1 MTSAQ
6 STSSGAHLA
15 RQISLLPLV
24 GLIFFSVSGGA
35 YSLEALISTSGPG
48 MGILL
53 LVVMPIIYGLPIAA
67 VTTELA
73 TALPA
78 EGGTYVWAQRALG
91 SFAAFQ
97 AGVLRWLNSWV
108 DMAIYPVLFASY
120 LSTLFVPATAGHTV
134 LASLGPFTVDVHWIV
149 GVVCVIVPMAL
160 LNIRGARSVG
170 DSSLLFAVIA
180 LAPLAILA
188 ALGIAKLFMDHTN
201 PLAPFVV
208 EGSSAP
214 AAFAAGLSLVMWSY
228 CGFDRVGLIAGEIK
242 NPTKVIPKAML
253 VSMIVVIASYVLPL
267 IGSLAV
273 GGWET
278 WEAGSFGDIADQL
291 GGKWLSILVT
301 IGGMFAAIGLYSSL
315 LMSNSRSIFVLA
327 ADRYTPPSLTKL
339 SPRFGTPVVAI
350 VVSSIIYAAFSLGSF
365 IDLVVIDVFLINL
378 LLLINLIALIVLRI
392 KAPDMPRPA
401 KIPGGW
407 FGIALMGIPLTAVI
421 VYVTWFTLRDYG
433 ITSVWLIGGTLVLSV
448 AAYFPARRY
457 QQRYG
462 GTPPHTS
469 NDSAPNNEIEKEN
482 SFEQA

>member
-1 MTSAQ
+1 MT
-6 STSSGAHLA
+6 

-53 LVVMPIIYGLPIAA
+53 LVVMPIIYGVPIAA
-67 VTTELA
+67 ITTELA
-73 TALPA
+73 TAMPT

-91 SFAAFQ
+91 NFVAFES
-97 AGVLRWLNSWV
+97 GILRWLNSWV

-134 LASLGPFTVDVHWIV
+134 IASLGPFIIDVHWIV
-149 GVVCVIVPMAL
+149 GVVCVIIPMAL

-170 DSSLLFAVIA
+170 DSSLLFAAIA
-180 LAPLAILA
+180 LTPLAILA
-188 ALGIAKLFMDHTN
+188 VLGIVRLFVDHSN
-201 PLAPFVV
+201 PLTPFLV
-208 EGSSAP
+208 EGSTAP

-253 VSMIVVIASYVLPL
+253 ISMIVIIASYALPL
-267 IGSLAV
+267 IGSMAV
-273 GGWET
+273 GGWEN
-278 WEAGSFGDIADQL
+278 WEAGSFGVVADQL
-291 GGKWLSILVT
+291 GGKWLSVLVT
-301 IGGMFAAIGLYSSL
+301 VGALFAAVGLYSSL
-315 LMSNSRSIFVLA
+315 LMSNSRAIFVLA
-327 ADRYTPPSLTKL
+327 ADRYTPPGLTRL

-378 LLLINLIALIVLRI
+378 LLLINLIALVVLRI
-392 KAPDMPRPA
+392 KDPDMPRPA

-407 FGIALMGIPLTAVI
+407 FGVALMGVPLTVVI

-433 ITSVWLIGGTLVLSV
+433 TTAVWLLGGTLVLSV
-448 AAYFPARRY
+448 AAYFPANRY
-457 QQRYG
+457 RQRHG
-462 GTPPHTS
+462 AI
-469 NDSAPNNEIEKEN
+469 DSATDGLSKDPDRATPRETEN
-482 SFEQA
+482 FVEQA